1 MGCVRGWGGGE
12 FCILAGP
19 PPSFVT
25 LGTSIALLV
34 PQYPHLGRAGVQM
47 DDPGTLVT
55 QVGFSAS
62 LMLPH
67 LSEGKDRPCW
77 LPWNKARVGCCCVRW
92 PKEAWALS
100 PDPQGAGLPQA

>member
-1 MGCVRGWGGGE
+1 MCEGLRGGGE

-34 PQYPHLGRAGVQM
+34 PQFPHLGRAGVQM
-47 DDPGTLVT
+47 HDPGPLVT
-55 QVGFSAS
+55 QVGFSTS

-67 LSEGKDRPCW
+67 LSEGKGQALLAAREQSKSW
-77 LPWNKARVGCCCVRW
+77 LLLREVAQGSLGAVPR
-92 PKEAWALS
+92 
-100 PDPQGAGLPQA
+100 PQGAGLPRA